1 MAGVL
6 DSGTLRDS
14 GRAGTVV
21 RSQTEETNWIL
32 RRLDPR
38 EYAVLE
44 PYLER
49 VTLRTLEVLAEMG
62 ATLTHAYFPQ
72 NAIISVVRPADG
84 ALVEAGTIGREG
96 MAGISALLGAT
107 WAQSK
112 LMCQVPG
119 TCTRIPFRTLVDL
132 LPELP
137 DLRTKLGQFT
147 LAFIDQ
153 VGQTA
158 ACNVRHSV
166 DQRCARWLLLT
177 RDRVDGD
184 TLLLTHEVLA
194 QMLGVRRAGVTE
206 AAGEMQRAGA
216 IQYGRGRITVVDR
229 DKLKALSCEC
239 YGINRTHII
248 RLLGENDMPG

>member
-1 MAGVL
+1 MAGVV
-6 DSGTLRDS
+6 DSGTRS
-14 GRAGTVV
+14 SSTTGTVAG
-21 RSQTEETNWIL
+21 SQTEETNWIL
-32 RRLDPR
+32 RQLDRR

-44 PYLER
+44 RHVER
-49 VTLRTLEVLAEMG
+49 VTLKTLDVLAEMG
-62 ATLTHAYFPQ
+62 ASLTHAYFPQ

-84 ALVEAGTIGREG
+84 TLVEAGTIGREG

-107 WAQSK
+107 WTQSK
-112 LMCQVPG
+112 LLCQVPG
-119 TCTRIPFRTLVDL
+119 TCTRIPFQSLVDL

-137 DLRTKLGQFT
+137 DLRAKLGRFT
-147 LAFIDQ
+147 LAFMDQ

-177 RDRVDGD
+177 RDRIDGD
-184 TLLLTHEVLA
+184 TLPLTHEVLA

-216 IQYGRGRITVVDR
+216 IRYGRGRITVIDP
-229 DKLKALSCEC
+229 DKLRALACEC
-239 YGINRTHII
+239 YGINRAHII
-248 RLLGENDMPG
+248 RLLGENDMPS

>member
-1 MAGVL
+1 MPRG
-6 DSGTLRDS
+6 
-14 GRAGTVV
+14 
-21 RSQTEETNWIL
+21 SQTEEANWIL

-44 PYLER
+44 PHLER
-49 VTLRTLEVLAEMG
+49 VTLRTLEILADMG
-62 ATLTHAYFPQ
+62 ASLTHAYFPQ

-84 ALVEAGTIGREG
+84 TLVEAGTIGREG

-107 WAQSK
+107 WAPSK

-119 TCTRIPFRTLVDL
+119 TCTRIPFQTLVDL

-137 DLRTKLGQFT
+137 DLRTKLGRFT

-177 RDRVDGD
+177 RDRVEGE

-216 IQYGRGRITVVDR
+216 IRYGRGRITVIDR
-229 DKLKALSCEC
+229 EKLQALSCEC
-239 YGINRTHII
+239 YAINRAHLI
-248 RLLGENDMPG
+248 RLLGENDMPK